1 MTLNHYHV
9 QQEQHQQPE
18 QIYTARSDESEANK
32 IDFTRHQSIAS
43 SEYGAMVPHPLPMN
57 HMTNP
62 VQNSNS
68 QPIHLAINNI
78 QAGFNGPNSDST
90 MAYNSG
96 SYLPLYMSQQTPNA
110 ETRYRSRVNKARD
123 KILHG
128 SSEKTNLNKMTILQP
143 FEDTKILINIDNVS
157 SKILNNLLN
166 KQQTNT
172 PRFYMPPIRSYGY
185 FKKVT
190 EVVDVVDH
198 HHRAVSSSAKRP
210 SAKPR
215 AKF

>member
-1 MTLNHYHV
+1 MTLNHYHN
-9 QQEQHQQPE
+9 QTHQNQLEQAD

-43 SEYGAMVPHPLPMN
+43 SEYGVMVPHPLPMN
-57 HMTNP
+57 VPVTN
-62 VQNSNS
+62 NN

-78 QAGFNGPNSDST
+78 QAGFNGPNSEST
-90 MAYNSG
+90 VAYNSG
-96 SYLPLYMSQQTPNA
+96 SYLPLYLSQQTPNA

-128 SSEKTNLNKMTILQP
+128 CSEKANLNKMTILQP

-190 EVVDVVDH
+190 TVVDEGLDH
-198 HHRAVSSSAKRP
+198 HHRAVSTSAKRP